1 MDDYLG
7 SYKPVDERA
16 TLGAY
21 YSNGTGNGSKAYAS
35 LGSATKTSRNGTR
48 RTLVLVSSSAVM
60 SQCQLVKWIF
70 LVTSLVVAGFSNWA
84 VLAYTHDFSTREP
97 LPDILFSLFPEQQW
111 ASQVGDYMVSVT
123 VACFVALLVFHR
135 ARAIVA
141 RRFLFTAAT
150 LYAFRSLT
158 LIATQLPPG
167 YEDNALRCRDQVN
180 LTADILVSR
189 VFEQAIR
196 AGFQNKTKLLCGDM
210 LFSGHT
216 LSMVLSALFIAYY
229 LPSRWQLLQYVP
241 VAFTVLGV
249 VCVIISRTHYTIDIV
264 IAYLLTNFVFRL
276 YHAFC
281 EVDVFMERRK
291 SVLYG
296 LWIFWIVEWLEDDVV
311 PGKVKNEFEF
321 PIDGLLRL
329 LLRERALKHHK
340 QISISSASTFNLQ

>member
-1 MDDYLG
+1 M
-7 SYKPVDERA
+7 
-16 TLGAY
+16 
-21 YSNGTGNGSKAYAS
+21 
-35 LGSATKTSRNGTR
+35 R
-48 RTLVLVSSSAVM
+48 R
-60 SQCQLVKWIF
+60 
-70 LVTSLVVAGFSNWA
+70 
-84 VLAYTHDFSTREP
+84 
-97 LPDILFSLFPEQQW
+97 
-111 ASQVGDYMVSVT
+111 
-123 VACFVALLVFHR
+123 LL
-135 ARAIVA
+135 
-141 RRFLFTAAT
+141 
-150 LYAFRSLT
+150 S
-158 LIATQLPPG
+158 G

-311 PGKVKNEFEF
+311 PGNNGKEKSET
-321 PIDGLLRL
+321 IG
-329 LLRERALKHHK
+329 HH
-340 QISISSASTFNLQ
+340 QPTPFWSQRCFYRQCSHCSSTNGV